1 MSTVENTESAKLVVP
16 AVVTEETLTAAETE
30 NLALHTI
37 KNHAITAMGIGMLP
51 APGVDLMGL
60 TVVQLNLMRKLGNL
74 YGQDLTDN
82 AGKKVLS
89 ALLAGYLPM
98 AVAAPAASLLKLIPG
113 VGTAAGVLAQS
124 SIAGATTYGLGKVIF
139 NHLSEG
145 GTFNNIGKES
155 LKDLREE
162 AREGKDF
169 IKSHLTSSK
178 SKAAKAI

>member
-1 MSTVENTESAKLVVP
+1 MSTVEHTESVKP
-16 AVVTEETLTAAETE
+16 TTAVITEDILTAVETE

-51 APGVDLMGL
+51 APGVDLVAL
-60 TVVQLNLMRKLGNL
+60 TVVQLNLMRKLGDL
-74 YGQDLTDN
+74 YGQQMTDN

-98 AVAAPAASLLKLIPG
+98 AVAAPAASLLKFIPG

-124 SIAGATTYGLGKVIF
+124 SIAGATTYGIGKVIF
-139 NHLSEG
+139 NHLSQG
-145 GTFNNIGKES
+145 GTFNNIGKET
-155 LKDLREE
+155 LKDLGDE

-169 IKSHLTSSK
+169 IKSHLASGK
-178 SKAAKAI
+178 SKAAKAN